1 MVMNF
6 WEAQKRARSK
16 TTIYLLVFVLLT
28 ISMAI
33 LLEIA
38 MRTFADQQYQFDY
51 PAASLLFLCITFGVA
66 AFQYLMFQSHGGK
79 VVAQSVGGRRVLQET
94 TDPQERQLLNIV
106 EELAISASLPVP
118 PVYIL
123 PANQINAFAAGLNP
137 QNAVIAITQGALI
150 KLNRDE
156 VQGVIAHELGHIYN
170 GDMKISMRL
179 AAMVMGF
186 FFVLYIAFRLLHS
199 TGFVSRRS
207 SRQNGNQGQGANP
220 VLLLAIL
227 MICAGAISW
236 FIGSIL
242 KATISREREYLA
254 DACSVQFTRNP
265 PGIANALK
273 KIGKDQVNDMPAEGM
288 AFSHMYFNEPKGLS
302 ALFASHPP
310 LRKRIEA
317 IEGGRYDF
325 SKRVF
330 Q

>member
-6 WEAQKRARSK
+6 WEAQRRARSK
-16 TTIYLLVFVLLT
+16 TAIYLVVFVLLT
-28 ISMAI
+28 ISVAV

-38 MRTFADQQYQFDY
+38 MRIFADQQYQFDF
-51 PAASLLFLCITFGVA
+51 PAAGLLFLGITFAVA
-66 AFQYLMFQSHGGK
+66 AFQYLMFQSQGGK
-79 VVAQSVGGRRVLQET
+79 VVAQSVGGRRVLPDT
-94 TDPQERQLLNIV
+94 TDLNERRLLNIV

-123 PANQINAFAAGLNP
+123 PANQINAFAAGLSP
-137 QNAVIAITQGALI
+137 QNAVVAITQGALV

-156 VQGVIAHELGHIYN
+156 IQGVMAHELGHIYN

-186 FFVLYIAFRLLHS
+186 FFVLYIAFRMLHS
-199 TGFVSRRS
+199 TSFISRR
-207 SRQNGNQGQGANP
+207 SRQNGNNQGVSP

-227 MICAGAISW
+227 LICAGAISW
-236 FIGSIL
+236 FAGSIL
-242 KATISREREYLA
+242 KATIGREREYLA

-265 PGIANALK
+265 SGIANALK
-273 KIGKDQVNDMPAEGM
+273 KIGKDQVSDMPAEGM
-288 AFSHMYFNEPKGLS
+288 AFSHMYFNEPSGLS

-310 LRKRIEA
+310 LSKRIEA

-325 SKRVF
+325 SHEDK
-330 Q
+330 